1 MCEGRRRLG
10 NIREKVGDFRQNDGE
25 SRDDCKNDENRQKIR
40 ELAGC
45 YCNKRRLI
53 YRKRRGGNWKLV
65 LNGNYIPRGVWQ
77 NDLFWTLPK
86 GNRSL
91 QKRDRWRRGKGGS
104 EMGGDGVKASERKN
118 SAGKSLQ
125 YVSEVQKP

>member
-1 MCEGRRRLG
+1 MCKGRRHLG
-10 NIREKVGDFRQNDGE
+10 NIRKKVGDFRQDDDE
-25 SRDDCKNDENRQKIR
+25 SGDNCKNDENRQKLG
-40 ELAGC
+40 ELAWC

-53 YRKRRGGNWKLV
+53 DRKRRGENWKLAF
-65 LNGNYIPRGVWQ
+65 NGNYIPRGVWQ
-77 NDLFWTLPK
+77 NDLFRTVQK
-86 GNRSL
+86 GKRSI

-104 EMGGDGVKASERKN
+104 EIGDGAKASERKN

>member
-1 MCEGRRRLG
+1 MCKGGRHLG
-10 NIREKVGDFRQNDGE
+10 NIREKVGDFRQNDDE
-25 SRDDCKNDENRQKIR
+25 SRDNGKNDENGQKIG
-40 ELAGC
+40 ELAWC

-53 YRKRRGGNWKLV
+53 DRKRRGENWKLAF
-65 LNGNYIPRGVWQ
+65 NGNYIPRGVWR
-77 NDLFWTLPK
+77 NDLFRAVQK
-86 GNRSL
+86 GKRSI

-104 EMGGDGVKASERKN
+104 KMGGDGVKAPERKN